1 MSIIGYIIIE
11 IIIIILGLVYL
22 LFLLSYIGSS
32 KSYREANRVK
42 GMWTKIKT

>member
-1 MSIIGYIIIE
+1 MSIIGYIIIG

-32 KSYREANRVK
+32 KSYRAAK
-42 GMWTKIKT
+42 K